1 MAIAILL
8 IGLIFFV
15 AHGFSLVFE
24 RISVP
29 DVLMLTLVGIVLGP
43 FLGLI
48 RPEDFG
54 DVGRV
59 MATVAL
65 VVILFEG
72 GMALNLTGLQGSFAR
87 VAPLFLGTFAGTIL
101 FVSLLGLFVLGLPA
115 LSAVAFG
122 AILGSITPIVVLP
135 LARSLKLSNP
145 VQSALIIESSL
156 TDVFS
161 IILVFELTQAA
172 TGGSIDVGHMIGK
185 LLSALLFAAVI
196 GFVGSI
202 LWLKVL
208 EFIRRL
214 PNSIILSI
222 AFLFVVYGLAEFLG
236 YSGAI
241 AALAFGLGLANRPF
255 GFLGRL
261 GMHFHENVASIT
273 ETEKS
278 FFGEVVFIL
287 KTFFFLYL
295 GISIRFADLSVFE
308 IAGGITAGI
317 YVVRLAACRVFGDR
331 SMARRDIS
339 IVASLAPKGLASAA
353 MAGLP
358 LAAGMAGGQRIQ
370 EMTFLV
376 VFLSITL
383 SALLVFLLERGG
395 LRRGYE
401 AIFRSFGTGQAA
413 ETEQL
418 PEQP

>member
-8 IGLIFFV
+8 IGLLFFI
-15 AHGFSLVFE
+15 AHGFTLIFD

-29 DVLMLTLVGIVLGP
+29 DVLLLTLVGVAVGPVLH
-43 FLGLI
+43 LI

-54 DVGRV
+54 DLGRV

-72 GMALNLTGLQGSFAR
+72 GMALKLTSLRRAFSR
-87 VAPLFLGTFAGTIL
+87 VAPVFIGTFAGTIL
-101 FVSLLGLFVLGLPA
+101 FVTLLGLFVLGLPL

-135 LARSLKLSNP
+135 LARSLKLADS

-161 IILVFELTQAA
+161 IIMVFELTQAA
-172 TGGSIDVGHMIGK
+172 TGGAVDVGHLIGK

-208 EFIRRL
+208 QFVRRI

-222 AFLFVVYGLAEFLG
+222 AFLFVVYGVAEFLG

-241 AALAFGLGLANRPF
+241 AALAFGLGIANRPF

-261 GMHFHENVASIT
+261 GLHFHENLASLT
-273 ETEKS
+273 ETEKG
-278 FFGEVVFIL
+278 FFSEIVFIL

-295 GISIRFADLSVFE
+295 GISIRFADLNLLG
-308 IAGGITAGI
+308 IAAGITVGI
-317 YVVRLAACRVFGDR
+317 HLVRLAACRLLGDR
-331 SMARRDIS
+331 SMARRDAS

-358 LAAGMAGGQRIQ
+358 LATGMVGGHRIQ
-370 EMTFLV
+370 ELTFLV
-376 VFLSITL
+376 VFLSIAL

-395 LRRGYE
+395 LHRGYH
-401 AIFRSFGTGQAA
+401 AIFRRFGTEKAA
-413 ETEQL
+413 EGEQL
-418 PEQP
+418 TEHP